1 MTPLTLTQEKILTKV
16 KKSSR
21 TVKTNKTSC
30 NGENKGETPKAIS
43 ETYASV
49 TKKVNLPLDSESN
62 DDYTLVTRGT
72 KNNQNHSK
80 RMPYNVD
87 KILSLKNY
95 AQDARIKGLNNLR
108 QNLIDANLSSAP
120 AVKKILKD
128 RKYASFKTC
137 LFNIKEKCRNSDN
150 PYCSNGDL
158 KYFHACIYC
167 KILFAVVERGYHST
181 NCPLTQ

>member
-1 MTPLTLTQEKILTKV
+1 M
-16 KKSSR
+16 
-21 TVKTNKTSC
+21 
-30 NGENKGETPKAIS
+30 
-43 ETYASV
+43 Y
-49 TKKVNLPLDSESN
+49 SESN
-62 DDYTLVTRGT
+62 DDFTLVTRGT

-87 KILSLKNY
+87 KILSLKG
-95 AQDARIKGLNNLR
+95 DARISGLNNLR

-167 KILFAVVERGYHST
+167 KILFAVVERGHHST
-181 NCPLTQ
+181 NCPLTQGTCIIMD